1 MGSVNHRYICIGP
14 YRKNSSY
21 AGYQYIYC
29 MRMKLF
35 NIFEK
40 LLNTTVVSGEVEF
53 EEKYLLNS
61 YKGEKIVGV
70 KPR

>member
-1 MGSVNHRYICIGP
+1 
-14 YRKNSSY
+14 
-21 AGYQYIYC
+21 

>member
-1 MGSVNHRYICIGP
+1 MEVALLPEYESGSLYGMGGSQSRT
-14 YRKNSSY
+14 KWLS
-21 AGYQYIYC
+21 
-29 MRMKLF
+29 
-35 NIFEK
+35 
-40 LLNTTVVSGEVEF
+40 VSGILSEVEF

>member
-1 MGSVNHRYICIGP
+1 
-14 YRKNSSY
+14 
-21 AGYQYIYC
+21 

-35 NIFEK
+35 NMFEE
-40 LLNTTVVSGEVEF
+40 LLNTTVVSGEIELD
-53 EEKYLLNS
+53 EKYLLNS